1 MEEKSFVAFT
11 PEPLLLWKAKFAD
24 DGSLE
29 SGHVTNGA
37 WRLHINNGELLCLD
51 EYDRI
56 RNRIS
61 PCPPIQIVAIPQ
73 DWNGDYESLRPPI
86 DAGATTATA
95 ASRGVLDVR
104 TAGASQRTPEE
115 RLLEAARLV
124 MADVE
129 CLAEVTL
136 HGKPVSVKPNTGVF
150 VGNEVADEVASCALI
165 WAIQIGS
172 SFHTGTG
179 APASAGEI
187 AQELR
192 DMGANAAADWMT
204 AQGSAVAIHDPEWV
218 DCCQRWIDAAAAAVS
233 ADPGDDTSLVVQAL
247 RPVLQQLVDTARAP
261 GPGGRSAFPFAALQ
275 AISLGLSIEMELSC
289 APAPADDRTVELV
302 VAVVGAGDDD
312 GRPDYGRVTIDAVGL
327 HKLLE
332 GHRAMRSIGALGTLL
347 EYPVAWDGMSPAT
360 GAAMVH
366 DRVVAWHGE
375 DLAAGARW
383 ETELVDLVE
392 LTGRWVRSKP
402 GDVIDM
408 TGGAPAA
415 CEAAHPGM

>member
-1 MEEKSFVAFT
+1 M
-11 PEPLLLWKAKFAD
+11 
-24 DGSLE
+24 
-29 SGHVTNGA
+29 
-37 WRLHINNGELLCLD
+37 
-51 EYDRI
+51 
-56 RNRIS
+56 S
-61 PCPPIQIVAIPQ
+61 PKTLAE
-73 DWNGDYESLRPPI
+73 D
-86 DAGATTATA
+86 
-95 ASRGVLDVR
+95 
-104 TAGASQRTPEE
+104 
-115 RLLEAARLV
+115 RLLQAARLV

-129 CLAEVTL
+129 CLASVTW
-136 HGKPVSVKPNTGVF
+136 HGKPVRFEPRSRAIFAGDD
-150 VGNEVADEVASCALI
+150 EVADDVASNALLL
-165 WAIQIGS
+165 AIEMGS

-179 APASAGEI
+179 KPASAGEV
-187 AQELR
+187 ADELR
-192 DMGANAAADWMT
+192 NVVWSEAADWLV
-204 AQGSAVAIHDPEWV
+204 AQGSAVAIHDPERV
-218 DCCQRWIDAAAAAVS
+218 DCYQRWIDAAAAAVS
-233 ADPGDDTSLVVQAL
+233 ADPDDDTSLVVQAL
-247 RPVLQQLVDTARAP
+247 RPALHQLVDTASAP
-261 GPGGRSAFPFAALQ
+261 GPDGRSAFPFAVLQ

-289 APAPADDRTVELV
+289 APAPADGRTVELV

-392 LTGRWVRSKP
+392 LIGRWVRSKP